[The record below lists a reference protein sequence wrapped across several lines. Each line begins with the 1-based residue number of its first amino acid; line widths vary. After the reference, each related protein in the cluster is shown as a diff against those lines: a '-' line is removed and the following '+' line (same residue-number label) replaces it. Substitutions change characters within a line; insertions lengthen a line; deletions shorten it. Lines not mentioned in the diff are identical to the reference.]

1 MLPSDER
8 NVGPG
13 PVLQIPK

>member
-13 PVLQIPK
+13 PVLQKPK